1 MQIKR
6 FRNKHLQKIKEEQ
19 TMRFSKRFNRNL
31 MLIFIGIAAGIV
43 LVTGFG
49 WMHTSAAQEISPAPS
64 PPALMPASATEQDYS
79 TVRALSNVFADV
91 AARVNPSVVTVFT
104 ETNLKVSGSP
114 FAGSPFEQFFG
125 GDEFFKKFFQ
135 QPSPEREYKQM
146 GLGSGVIV
154 DPEGIILTNNHV
166 VDDADNIKIRL
177 MDGREF
183 QGTVKGKDPQTDLAV
198 VMIDAKDLKPMPL
211 GDSDKIRVGEMVLA
225 IGSPL
230 NPQLEHTVTSGIIS
244 AKGRSG
250 VGLSQYEDYIQTDA
264 AINPGNSG
272 GALVDLEGKLI
283 GINTA
288 IASQNGGFMGIGF
301 AIPVNLA
308 GKVMNDIIQNGKV
321 IRGWLGVYIQN
332 ITPELAKALK
342 LNSTK
347 GVLVS
352 KVQEDSPADKAGIK
366 AEDVIL
372 AFNGKTLNNS
382 TELSTWVASTSPDT
396 KVSFTILRDGSE
408 KNIAVTLGELDTKK
422 QTLAQGQGDYQ
433 NIGFQVTDLGP
444 ETIGK
449 YHLSKDEKGVVVTA
463 VNPSGAAAGVGI
475 QEGDVIMSVNRK
487 PVESVEDFD
496 NVISRLKAGDDILFY
511 LRRGPA
517 NLFVAFTLPENK

>member
-1 MQIKR
+1 MKNR
-6 FRNKHLQKIKEEQ
+6 FLNQKWLLVI
-19 TMRFSKRFNRNL
+19 
-31 MLIFIGIAAGIV
+31 IGIAAGVV

-49 WMHTSAAQEISPAPS
+49 GTHTSNAQEIPLVTS
-64 PPALMPASATEQDYS
+64 PPALTPPRATDQDYA
-79 TVRALSNVFADV
+79 TVKALSNVFADV
-91 AARVNPSVVTVFT
+91 AAKVNPSVVTVFT
-104 ETNLKVSGSP
+104 ETNVKASGSP

-125 GDEFFKKFFQ
+125 QDDFFNKFFQ
-135 QPSPEREYKQM
+135 QPAPQKEYKQM
-146 GLGSGVIV
+146 GLGSGVVV
-154 DPEGIILTNNHV
+154 DPDGIILTNNHV
-166 VDDADNIKIRL
+166 VDDADNIKVRL

-183 QGTVKGKDPQTDLAV
+183 AGTVKGKDPQTDLAV
-198 VMIDAKDLKPMPL
+198 VMIDAKDLVPMPM
-211 GDSDKIRVGEMVLA
+211 GDSDIIRVGEMVLA

-272 GALVDLEGKLI
+272 GALVDLQGNLV

-288 IASQNGGFMGIGF
+288 IASQTGGFMGIGF

-308 GKVMNDIIQNGKV
+308 GKVMKDIIENGKV

-342 LNSTK
+342 LNSTR

-352 KVQEDSPADKAGIK
+352 KIQEDSPAEQAGIK

-372 AFNGKTLNNS
+372 AYNGRTLSNS
-382 TELSTWVASTSPDT
+382 TELSTLVASTSPET
-396 KVSFTILRDGSE
+396 KVTFTILRDGNE
-408 KNIAVTLGELDTKK
+408 QNITVKLGELDVQK
-422 QTLAQGQGDYQ
+422 QTLARGQGDY
-433 NIGFQVTDLGP
+433 NDIGMQVTDPGP
-444 ETIGK
+444 ETISK

-463 VNPSGAAAGVGI
+463 VNPSGTAAGVGI
-475 QEGDVIMSVNRK
+475 QEGDLIMSVNRN
-487 PVESVEDFD
+487 PVASVEDFD
-496 NVISRLKAGDDILFY
+496 REVSKLNAGDDILFY

-517 NLFVAFTLPENK
+517 NLFVAFSLPEDK

>member
-1 MQIKR
+1 
-6 FRNKHLQKIKEEQ
+6 
-19 TMRFSKRFNRNL
+19 MRKSKFFTRGW
-31 MLIFIGIAAGIV
+31 MLLIAGVVTGVV

-49 WMHTSAAQEISPAPS
+49 WTHTSQAQVIPMGSAAPPQISV
-64 PPALMPASATEQDYS
+64 SATDQDYA
-79 TVRALSNVFADV
+79 TVKAMSNVFADV
-91 AARVNPSVVTVFT
+91 AAKVNPSVVTVFT
-104 ETNLKVSGSP
+104 ETSIKMSGSP

-125 GDEFFKKFFQ
+125 GDDFFNKHFQ
-135 QPSPEREYKQM
+135 QPSPQKEYKQM

-154 DPEGIILTNNHV
+154 DADGIILTNNHV
-166 VDDADNIKIRL
+166 VDDADNIRVRL

-183 QGTVKGKDPQTDLAV
+183 EGKVKGKDPQTDLAV
-198 VMIDAKDLKPMPL
+198 VMIDTKDLIPMPL
-211 GDSDKIRVGEMVLA
+211 GDSDNIRVGEMVLA

-272 GALVDLEGKLI
+272 GALVDLNGNLV

-308 GKVMNDIIQNGKV
+308 GKVMHDIIDNGKV

-342 LNSTK
+342 LESTK

-352 KVQEDSPADKAGIK
+352 KVQEDSPAEKAGIK

-372 AFNGKTLNNS
+372 AYNGKSLNNS

-396 KVSFTILRDGSE
+396 KVIFTVLRDGGE
-408 KNIAVTLGELDTKK
+408 KNITVALGELDTQK
-422 QTLAQGQGDYQ
+422 QTLAQGQGDYHD
-433 NIGFQVTDLGP
+433 IGIQVTNLGP

-449 YHLSKDEKGVVVTA
+449 YHLSKDEKGVVVSA
-463 VNPSGAAAGVGI
+463 VNPSGVAAGVGI
-475 QEGDVIMSVNRK
+475 HEGDVIMSVNRN
-487 PVESVEDFD
+487 PVASVEDFD
-496 NVISRLKAGDDILFY
+496 KEVSKLKAGDDILFY